1 MSPKNYSIP
10 RPSLSEVKEQF
21 KIWRRTRKSP
31 RPIPEKLWAAAVSLT
46 ANHCLS
52 QISKELVVDYSALK
66 KRVAIKKKD
75 RAASMNPPGF
85 IEVNL
90 EPPAA
95 ISECIVEMQDILGA
109 KMRMHFR
116 GKTDF
121 DLCYKLIFMGH
132 SQSDGHTIFA

>member
-1 MSPKNYSIP
+1 MEPKNCPTPCPTI
-10 RPSLSEVKEQF
+10 SEVKEQF
-21 KIWRRTRKSP
+21 KIWRKTRKSP

-52 QISKELVVDYSALK
+52 QISKELVVDYTALK
-66 KRVAIKKKD
+66 KRVPIKNKD
-75 RAASMNPPGF
+75 SAVKMNSSGF

-95 ISECIVEMQDILGA
+95 VSECIVEMQDIGGA

-121 DLCYKLIFMGH
+121 DLLELAKAFW
-132 SQSDGHTIFA
+132 SKKP

>member
-1 MSPKNYSIP
+1 MAPKNLP
-10 RPSLSEVKEQF
+10 TPCPSLSEVKEQF

-46 ANHCLS
+46 ANHSLS
-52 QISKELVVDYSALK
+52 QISKELVVDYSAFK

-75 RAASMNPPGF
+75 GAASMSPPGF
-85 IEVNL
+85 VELNL
-90 EPPAA
+90 EPPATV
-95 ISECIVEMQDILGA
+95 SECIVEMQDILGS

-121 DLCYKLIFMGH
+121 DLLELAKAFWRKKP
-132 SQSDGHTIFA
+132 

>member
-1 MSPKNYSIP
+1 MEPKNCPTPCPTI
-10 RPSLSEVKEQF
+10 SEVKEQF
-21 KIWRRTRKSP
+21 KIWRKTRKSP

-52 QISKELVVDYSALK
+52 QISKELVVDYTALK
-66 KRVAIKKKD
+66 KRVPIKNKD
-75 RAASMNPPGF
+75 SAVKMNSSGF

-95 ISECIVEMQDILGA
+95 VSECIVEMQDIGGA

-121 DLCYKLIFMGH
+121 DLLELAKAFWRKK
-132 SQSDGHTIFA
+132 S

>member
-1 MSPKNYSIP
+1 MEPKNYP
-10 RPSLSEVKEQF
+10 TPCPSLSEVKEQF

-31 RPIPEKLWAAAVSLT
+31 RPIPEKLWAAAVCLT
-46 ANHCLS
+46 ANHSIS

-75 RAASMNPPGF
+75 SAASMNPPGF

-121 DLCYKLIFMGH
+121 DLLELAKAFWRKKP
-132 SQSDGHTIFA
+132 

>member
-1 MSPKNYSIP
+1 MESKNYPTP
-10 RPSLSEVKEQF
+10 RPAISEVKEQF

-46 ANHCLS
+46 AKHSIS
-52 QISKELVVDYSALK
+52 QISKELVLDYTALK
-66 KRVAIKKKD
+66 KRVAIKNKD
-75 RAASMNPPGF
+75 GAASMNPPGF

-95 ISECIVEMQDILGA
+95 VSECIVEMQDIVGA
-109 KMRMHFR
+109 TMRMHFR

-121 DLCYKLIFMGH
+121 DLLELAKAFWRKKP
-132 SQSDGHTIFA
+132 

>member
-1 MSPKNYSIP
+1 MASKNYP
-10 RPSLSEVKEQF
+10 TPPASLSEVKEQF

-31 RPIPEKLWAAAVSLT
+31 RPIPEKLWAAAVCLT
-46 ANHCLS
+46 ANHSIS

-66 KRVAIKKKD
+66 KRVAIKNKD
-75 RAASMNPPGF
+75 AAASMSPPGF

-95 ISECIVEMQDILGA
+95 VSECIVEMQDIVGA

-121 DLCYKLIFMGH
+121 DLLELARSFWRKK
-132 SQSDGHTIFA
+132 S

>member
-1 MSPKNYSIP
+1 MESKNYSTP
-10 RPSLSEVKEQF
+10 RPAISEVKEQF

-46 ANHCLS
+46 AKHSIS
-52 QISKELVVDYSALK
+52 QISKELVLDYTALK
-66 KRVAIKKKD
+66 KRVPIKKKD
-75 RAASMNPPGF
+75 SAASMSPSGF

-90 EPPAA
+90 EPPATV
-95 ISECIVEMQDILGA
+95 SECIVEMQDILGA

-121 DLCYKLIFMGH
+121 DLLELAKAFW
-132 SQSDGHTIFA
+132 SKKP

>member
-1 MSPKNYSIP
+1 MKSKNYPTPGPTI
-10 RPSLSEVKEQF
+10 SEVKEQF

-46 ANHCLS
+46 AKHSIS
-52 QISKELVVDYSALK
+52 QISKELVLDYTALK
-66 KRVAIKKKD
+66 KRVPIKNKD
-75 RAASMNPPGF
+75 SAAKMSPPGF
-85 IEVNL
+85 IELNL

-95 ISECIVEMQDILGA
+95 ASECIVEMQDILGS

-121 DLCYKLIFMGH
+121 DLLELAKAFWRKKP
-132 SQSDGHTIFA
+132 

>member
-1 MSPKNYSIP
+1 MEPKNYPTPCPTI
-10 RPSLSEVKEQF
+10 SEVKEQF

-31 RPIPEKLWAAAVSLT
+31 RPIPEKLWAAAISLT
-46 ANHCLS
+46 AKHCLS
-52 QISKELVVDYSALK
+52 QISKELVLDYTTLK
-66 KRVAIKKKD
+66 KRAAIKKKD
-75 RAASMNPPGF
+75 SAASMGPAGF

-95 ISECIVEMQDILGA
+95 VAECIVEMQDIRGA

-121 DLCYKLIFMGH
+121 DLLELAKAFW
-132 SQSDGHTIFA
+132 SKKP

>member
-1 MSPKNYSIP
+1 MVPKNYQTTCPTI
-10 RPSLSEVKEQF
+10 SEVKEQF

-31 RPIPEKLWAAAVSLT
+31 RPIPEKLWADAVCLT
-46 ANHCLS
+46 ANHCIS

-75 RAASMNPPGF
+75 SAASMNPPGF

-121 DLCYKLIFMGH
+121 DLLELAKAFWRKKP
-132 SQSDGHTIFA
+132 